1 MHHVKFLMRFLMMP
15 MDYEFHVQDQLK
27 GNLQVRDGV
36 KSVLIG
42 TVEGKTNLSKIV
54 EGDTDGELFESILL
68 DAETENVYMQR
79 LGRLI
84 GFPDLGKGPVDG
96 VVTVGVT
103 PNDWLLNASLSFP
116 RTRLAK
122 HQLTADSGVVIS
134 ATSAGAEGEVLMDFL
149 NKGALD
155 GDL

>member
-1 MHHVKFLMRFLMMP
+1 
-15 MDYEFHVQDQLK
+15 
-27 GNLQVRDGV
+27 
-36 KSVLIG
+36 
-42 TVEGKTNLSKIV
+42 
-54 EGDTDGELFESILL
+54 
-68 DAETENVYMQR
+68 MQR

-103 PNDWLLNASLSFP
+103 PNDWLLNANLSFP

-134 ATSAGAEGEVLMDFL
+134 ATSAGAEGEVLMDFV

-155 GDL
+155 GDFKYDFDGETIFATMDWEQVPATMLSIVTSDITNEYGKIGGHLLVDGTLETGGSSFTGKGGLCCHRWA